1 MLDEHTIERARD
13 FGARDVYQR
22 FPVWNDDLEHRIMA
36 DWALVF
42 PESWLD
48 VRDFVMEGWDTM
60 HDIFAPGEPLHHS
73 P

>member
-1 MLDEHTIERARD
+1 
-13 FGARDVYQR
+13 
-22 FPVWNDDLEHRIMA
+22 MA